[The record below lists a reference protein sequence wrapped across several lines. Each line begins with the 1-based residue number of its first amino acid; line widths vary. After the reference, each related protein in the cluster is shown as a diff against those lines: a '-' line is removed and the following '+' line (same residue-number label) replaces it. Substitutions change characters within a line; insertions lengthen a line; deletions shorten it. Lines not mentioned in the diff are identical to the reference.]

1 MTDKLSHSAVTDIKL
16 IVAKSSLKQMKET
29 TQKMLAD
36 LQAPGPDGSAKVGMP
51 VSEVKTMLIQLSNMA
66 LFTLND
72 LTASDDQ
79 ITGIAHGGV
88 PLDENED
95 MNYPAE
101 MEETHDD

>member
-16 IVAKSSLKQMKET
+16 IVAKSSLKQMQET

-36 LQAPGPDGSAKVGMP
+36 LQAPGADGSAIVAMP
-51 VSEVKTMLIQLSNMA
+51 VSEVQAMLIQLSNMV
-66 LFTLND
+66 LFTLAD
-72 LTASDDQ
+72 LKASDEQ

-88 PLDENED
+88 PLGEEEH

-101 MEETHDD
+101 MEEE